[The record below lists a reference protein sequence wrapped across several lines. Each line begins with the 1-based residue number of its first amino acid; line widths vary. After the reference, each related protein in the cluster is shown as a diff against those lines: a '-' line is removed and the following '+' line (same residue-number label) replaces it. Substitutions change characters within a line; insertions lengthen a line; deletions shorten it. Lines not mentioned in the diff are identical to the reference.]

1 MGPATQTFTST
12 EPLSLYRGGT
22 LPGFT
27 LAWERWG
34 TLNEDKSNA
43 VLVLGGLSASAH
55 AAASHADPSPG
66 WWQGIIGPGAA
77 IDTNRFYVICINA
90 LGSCFGST
98 GPASVNPHTQTPW
111 RLNLPEL
118 AMEDTAQ
125 AAHSLITELGI
136 RRLAALVG
144 PSMGGMAAL
153 AFLKTYPHS
162 AERLALISTT
172 AAAQPF
178 ALAVRALQREAIVSD
193 PDFCAGQYTDDHR
206 PETGMRIARK
216 LGMITYRSADEWI
229 ERFGRAR
236 QTQFDEHGFG
246 MRFEIEAYLET
257 QAQRFVEQFD
267 PCAYLYLSRAM
278 DAFDASDQDG
288 NLSAL
293 FARTFLGSA
302 LVLGVDSDLLFPVD
316 QQRTLAE
323 ALDSAGGE
331 VQFQALAS
339 NKGHDAFLVD
349 SELFDA
355 PIRSWLQ

>member
-22 LPGFT
+22 LPGFN

-34 TLNEDKSNA
+34 TLNEEKSNA

-55 AAASHADPSPG
+55 AAASQADPSPG
-66 WWQGIIGPGAA
+66 WWQEIIGPGAA
-77 IDTNRFYVICINA
+77 IDTDRFYVICINA

-111 RLNLPEL
+111 RLDLPEL

-136 RRLAALVG
+136 KRLAALVG

-153 AFLKTYPHS
+153 AYLKTHPHCT
-162 AERLALISTT
+162 ERLALISTT

-193 PDFCAGQYTDDHR
+193 PDFCAGQYTEDHR

-236 QTQFDEHGFG
+236 QTQFDEQGFG

-257 QAQRFVEQFD
+257 QPSGLSSSSILALTCTCLGPWTPLMPAIKTATST
-267 PCAYLYLSRAM
+267 PCSPALFWALRWC
-278 DAFDASDQDG
+278 
-288 NLSAL
+288 SAL
-293 FARTFLGSA
+293 TLICCFQLINSERWPKRPNRRVVRFNFTPLHRTKA
-302 LVLGVDSDLLFPVD
+302 TMLF
-316 QQRTLAE
+316 
-323 ALDSAGGE
+323 
-331 VQFQALAS
+331 
-339 NKGHDAFLVD
+339 
-349 SELFDA
+349 
-355 PIRSWLQ
+355 W

>member
-136 RRLAALVG
+136 KHAQDGVDFEAICT
-144 PSMGGMAAL
+144 P
-153 AFLKTYPHS
+153 
-162 AERLALISTT
+162 LALQADQNASEEAFETIANADAATT
-172 AAAQPF
+172 
-178 ALAVRALQREAIVSD
+178 R
-193 PDFCAGQYTDDHR
+193 
-206 PETGMRIARK
+206 
-216 LGMITYRSADEWI
+216 
-229 ERFGRAR
+229 
-236 QTQFDEHGFG
+236 
-246 MRFEIEAYLET
+246 
-257 QAQRFVEQFD
+257 
-267 PCAYLYLSRAM
+267 SRATI
-278 DAFDASDQDG
+278 S
-288 NLSAL
+288 LRYIIL
-293 FARTFLGSA
+293 
-302 LVLGVDSDLLFPVD
+302 
-316 QQRTLAE
+316 
-323 ALDSAGGE
+323 
-331 VQFQALAS
+331 
-339 NKGHDAFLVD
+339 
-349 SELFDA
+349 
-355 PIRSWLQ
+355 